1 MEVFDNWAQKYYKR
15 PKKIV
20 NKDSD
25 TIKIDWEDFNYPSS
39 YPLYHYN
46 VEEINAKDTDA
57 KSFMSVFFLFLFLYL
72 YKYPVLLVIRFFL
85 FKINKV

>member
-20 NKDSD
+20 NNDSD
-25 TIKIDWEDFNYPSS
+25 VVKIDWEDFNYPSS

-46 VEEINAKDTDA
+46 VEEINPKDTEA
-57 KSFMSVFFLFLFLYL
+57 KAFMSVKDYFFLFE
-72 YKYPVLLVIRFFL
+72 
-85 FKINKV
+85 